1 MPRRSSFR
9 RRDFARILLAV
20 PALPALARAQG
31 DKEPEKPSPTAEFIA
46 AEEPGLS
53 PAEREALKKSIAGFE
68 KSLQVVRDF
77 KLAPDVPP
85 TLRFAALKSR
95 RRS

>member
-1 MPRRSSFR
+1 MPRRSPFR
-9 RRDFARILLAV
+9 RRDFARIILAV

-31 DKEPEKPSPTAEFIA
+31 DGEPAKPSPTAEFIA
-46 AEEPGLS
+46 TGEPGLS

-77 KLAPDVPP
+77 KLASDVPP
-85 TLRFAALKSR
+85 AFRFAAL
-95 RRS
+95 RSKGRT

>member
-1 MPRRSSFR
+1 MPKRTSFR

-20 PALPALARAQG
+20 PALPALARGQG
-31 DKEPEKPSPTAEFIA
+31 EKEPEKPSPTAEFIA

-53 PAEREALKKSIAGFE
+53 PAEREALRKSIAGFE

-77 KLAPDVPP
+77 KLPPDVAPA
-85 TLRFAALKSR
+85 LRFAAQKSKR
-95 RRS
+95 RP